1 MLHSAE
7 GPLIPDVFQP
17 PPDVLIPVVHP
28 PDALIIAREAEA
40 RREKQLDAAAARVSP
55 GVNWVLLGLALVT
68 F

>member
-1 MLHSAE
+1 MLHSAD
-7 GPLIPDVFQP
+7 GAFIPDGFQLS
-17 PPDVLIPVVHP
+17 PDVLIPVVHP

-55 GVNWVLLGLALVT
+55 GVNWVLLGLALAT